1 MMKRNRYLLLL
12 LLCVFLAACGKK
24 DSPTDADT
32 TPTAVPTSTATAT
45 PTTGG
50 DPTEAPTV
58 APDTTEAP
66 KPTGIL
72 TGNPTDALT
81 PIVTET
87 PETTPTTEATP
98 TKAATPTPTKKATA
112 TPTPTKKPTA
122 TPTPTKAPQYAPGT
136 IMGNAPTLSETG
148 YFYTKALS
156 LTIRA
161 EKAGTIYYT
170 TDGTEPTTSS
180 KKYTGAITI
189 SPTSGDRPAATVI
202 RAKAFY
208 NDGSESPAVVH
219 TYFVNSGI
227 TSRFNTYVFSI
238 TGDPAELT
246 KSPNGILYGDNVW
259 QRGDASEREI
269 YVEALTSSGKLMFG
283 QYAGVRVYGGA
294 SRSNEVKSLKLF
306 ARKSYDP
313 NFGKFK
319 YNLFGT
325 TDTSGKIIKSY
336 DKLVLRSYGND
347 WCFAF
352 VRDELNQ
359 RLAAKAGYASTEAV
373 MPAVVYLNGS
383 YYNFVWLHESYCDD
397 YFKKKFPANGKN
409 GEFVVIGGSDQNKY
423 HDEDENDVKECNE
436 FNDAYD
442 RFIAMDL
449 TDDANFAELETF
461 MDVEDYLDF
470 FAFNLYI
477 ANYDWPNNN
486 YKCYRY
492 YPAKGEA
499 AGTGVYDGRWRFLLH
514 DMDFSYNIY
523 DDGKTNYYTNSLKE
537 VVDPNNDRYSP
548 LFTLLMQRQETRDYF
563 IAKILELADGALSYS
578 SVNSELNTMT
588 GLQKKELGI
597 YIPYVCQKINN
608 QWWPSE
614 DFRNGSLQNIRDFV
628 KNRKSSF
635 ISHMSGCFGMTED
648 EILALK

>member
-1 MMKRNRYLLLL
+1 MMKRRQFLLLL

-24 DSPTDADT
+24 D
-32 TPTAVPTSTATAT
+32 TPTGADATPTTAPTSTTAVTAT
-45 PTTGG
+45 PTIHG
-50 DPTEAPTV
+50 DPTETPVVT
-58 APDTTEAP
+58 PDTTAT
-66 KPTGIL
+66 PT
-72 TGNPTDALT
+72 PTDALT
-81 PIVTET
+81 GEPTET
-87 PETTPTTEATP
+87 PTPVVTDSPEATP
-98 TKAATPTPTKKATA
+98 TAEATPTPEMTPTKAA

-148 YFYTKALS
+148 YFYTKAFS
-156 LTIRA
+156 LTIKA

-170 TDGTEPTTSS
+170 LDGTEPTTSS
-180 KKYTGAITI
+180 KKYSSALTI
-189 SPTSGDRPAATVI
+189 SASSGDMPKATII

-208 NDGSESPAVVH
+208 DDGSESPTVVH
-219 TYFVNSGI
+219 TYFVSSNI
-227 TSRFNTYVFSI
+227 TSRFNTYIFSI
-238 TGDPAELT
+238 TGNPADLT
-246 KSPNGILYGDNVW
+246 KGPNGILYGENYK

-269 YVEALTSSGKLMFG
+269 YVEALTSSGKVMFS

-294 SRSNEVKSLKLF
+294 SRANQVKSLKLF

-319 YNLFGT
+319 YNLFDS

-359 RLAAKAGYASTEAV
+359 RLADKAGYASTEAV

-383 YYNFVWLHESYCDD
+383 YYNFVWLHESYCDA

-409 GEFVVIGGSDQNKY
+409 GEFVVIGGSDQKKY

-436 FNDAYD
+436 FNDAYN
-442 RFIAMDL
+442 RFITLDL
-449 TDDANFAELETF
+449 TDDTNFAELETF

-477 ANYDWPNNN
+477 ANFDWPNNN

-523 DDGKTNYYTNSLKE
+523 DDGKTTYYTNSLKQ
-537 VVDPNNDRYSP
+537 VMDPGNDRYSP

-563 IAKILELADGALSYS
+563 VAKILELADGALSYS

-597 YIPYVCQKINN
+597 YIPYVCKKINN
-608 QWWPSE
+608 EWWPSE
-614 DFRNGSLQNIRDFV
+614 DFRNGSLQNIRDFA
-628 KNRKSSF
+628 KNRKNSF
-635 ISHMSGCFGMTED
+635 ISHMSDCFGMTED